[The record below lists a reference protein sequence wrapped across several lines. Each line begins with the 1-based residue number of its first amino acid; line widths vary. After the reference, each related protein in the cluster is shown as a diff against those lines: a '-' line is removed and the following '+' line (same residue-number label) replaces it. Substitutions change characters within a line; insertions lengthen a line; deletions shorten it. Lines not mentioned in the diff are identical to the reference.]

1 MLSPV
6 NAFAIANLLKLLQ
19 LNVNGALF
27 YYWGLRWNTNSN
39 KIFIWYKFVN
49 HTRYT
54 NKAWQ
59 RYWRE
64 VMLAQSQHQVINCL
78 PVDVIAVSSPPEKFD
93 KFW

>member
-27 YYWGLRWNTNSN
+27 YYLGLRWNTNSN

-54 NKAWQ
+54 NKA
-59 RYWRE
+59 
-64 VMLAQSQHQVINCL
+64 
-78 PVDVIAVSSPPEKFD
+78 
-93 KFW
+93 